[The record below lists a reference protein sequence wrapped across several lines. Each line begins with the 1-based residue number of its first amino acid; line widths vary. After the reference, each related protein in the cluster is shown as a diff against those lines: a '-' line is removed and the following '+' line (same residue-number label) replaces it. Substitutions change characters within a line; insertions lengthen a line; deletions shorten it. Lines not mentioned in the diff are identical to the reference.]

1 LSIRSEK
8 IASGY
13 PPLILSVSVSLTVKD
28 GTEMIGGKLHL
39 NIIFRQLERTEHDTC
54 IVSAEE
60 KNFTELDSV
69 R

>member
-54 IVSAEE
+54 IVSAE
-60 KNFTELDSV
+60 KQNL
-69 R
+69 